1 MGSTLEAQLRNLK
14 IVFDRLIANN
24 LRINPDKCASVK
36 ERIKYLGHIVSAGG
50 IHKDPDKI
58 SAISLIPEPK
68 NLTEVRSFVN
78 TTSWYRRYLKN
89 FFTLV
94 GPLNKLLQKKIKWTW
109 EEPQIN
115 SFNTI
120 KTMLTQ
126 APVLTCPDFE
136 RTFVLRTDASDIGL
150 GAVLA

>member
-24 LRINPDKCASVK
+24 LRINPDKCAFVK
-36 ERIKYLGHIVSAGG
+36 EMIKYLGRIVSAEG
-50 IHKDPDKI
+50 IHTDPDKV
-58 SAISLIPEPK
+58 SAILLIPEPK

-78 TTSWYRRYLKN
+78 TASLYRRFLKN
-89 FFTLV
+89 FSTLV

-126 APVLTCPDFE
+126 AAVLTWPTSNELSFFKP
-136 RTFVLRTDASDIGL
+136 T
-150 GAVLA
+150 LATWAWGQY